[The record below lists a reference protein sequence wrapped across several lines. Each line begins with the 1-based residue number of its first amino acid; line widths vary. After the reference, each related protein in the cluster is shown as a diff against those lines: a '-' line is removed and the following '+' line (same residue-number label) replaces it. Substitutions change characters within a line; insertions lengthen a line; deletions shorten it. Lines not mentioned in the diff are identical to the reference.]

1 MPQVLFIIGMVALL
15 LAFVALVVTLMLF
28 IRLKIPAVIGELTGQ
43 TATAE
48 IARIRAEGI
57 SRQAKGRSLQ
67 SIIGQETGS
76 GSFDLQKLGLQTSG
90 VLGHKEDLTGRI
102 EDRPGHG
109 DSGDRGTVLLSPAD
123 NAIPAEPMTELLRP
137 NAVPTEPMTELL
149 QAYAVPPRGDS
160 RTVPLSP
167 TEPMTELLQPNAVP
181 AEPMTELLGEDP
193 RDGAG
198 R

>member
-1 MPQVLFIIGMVALL
+1 MPQVLFIVGVVALL

-90 VLGHKEDLTGRI
+90 RLSTGF
-102 EDRPGHG
+102 
-109 DSGDRGTVLLSPAD
+109 SGEGVESHPLNPAPSQLS
-123 NAIPAEPMTELLRP
+123 IPTTQAAWAEPMTELL
-137 NAVPTEPMTELL
+137 TEH
-149 QAYAVPPRGDS
+149 
-160 RTVPLSP
+160 RT
-167 TEPMTELLQPNAVP
+167 M
-181 AEPMTELLGEDP
+181 AEPMTELLEANTVWVEPMTELLKEDP
-193 RDGAG
+193 AK
-198 R
+198 